1 MRIGLDG
8 LFNKLSGRA
17 NKKEDRG
24 NTPLYKAV
32 KEGNLSKVKRLLDH
46 GADPNIYNDHHL
58 TPLHQAAYWGE
69 TEIVK
74 LLLKHGARTD
84 LDNGRG
90 WTALHSAAVS
100 GGLKSRKE
108 IIDLLIGHGAD
119 LEKPDKNGWTPK
131 DYMMIWE
138 MNAEAAEKLKQY
150 LAQADGLKPAVSTPK
165 KPSNI
170 KTPKH

>member
-1 MRIGLDG
+1 MGLDG
-8 LFNKLSGRA
+8 IFNGRSRRSD
-17 NKKEDRG
+17 KKEDRG

-32 KEGNLSKVKRLLDH
+32 KEGNVSKVKRLLER

-69 TEIVK
+69 TEIVR
-74 LLLKHGARTD
+74 LLLKHGAKVD
-84 LDNGRG
+84 IDNGRG

-108 IIDLLIGHGAD
+108 IIDLLMGHGAN
-119 LEKPDKNGWTPK
+119 LEKPDKNGWTPR
-131 DYMMIWE
+131 DYMMVWE

-150 LAQADGLKPAVSTPK
+150 LAQSDGLKPAATPPK
-165 KPSNI
+165 KLSNI